1 MEFYALKQCAVY
13 TQPLIFGMPY
23 SVFSSRQNLFPLL
36 LKLRACIKKI
46 THCVSGVH
54 ARWEMNIRLR

>member
-36 LKLRACIKKI
+36 LKFRACMKN
-46 THCVSGVH
+46 VH
-54 ARWEMNIRLR
+54 TVCPGCMHAGK